1 VGLTVTDGV
10 AYAATINGCGGAP
23 NGVWALD
30 LASKQVTSWKSATS
44 VAGTAGPSFGPDGTI
59 YAATEGGE
67 LVALEPK
74 TLKVVST
81 YSAGAPGFASSP
93 VVFDFN
99 GKPMV
104 AIAAKDGSVHVL
116 SSTLGTALVKSPAVS
131 STGDVQAGAITS
143 WQDGDGTRWL
153 LAPSA
158 GSVVAWKVAEANGTL
173 ALTRGWASRDM
184 VSPLPPMVMNG
195 VVFAVSSGEFRGK
208 DATAAQRAQKSAKAV
223 LYALDGKT
231 GKELWNS
238 GSTITSFVHSG
249 GLSGAGSQL
258 YLQTYDGTLYAFGF
272 PIEH

>member
-1 VGLTVTDGV
+1 
-10 AYAATINGCGGAP
+10 
-23 NGVWALD
+23 
-30 LASKQVTSWKSATS
+30 VTSWKASSAI
-44 VAGTAGPSFGPDGTI
+44 AGTAGPSFGPDGTLFVG
-59 YAATEGGE
+59 TEAGE

-74 TLKVVST
+74 TLKVAAS
-81 YSAGAPGFASSP
+81 YNAGAPGFASSP
-93 VVFDFN
+93 VIFEYKE
-99 GKPMV
+99 KPLV
-104 AIAAKDGSVHVL
+104 AIASKDGSVHVL
-116 SSTLGTALVKSPAVS
+116 PSTLGTPLTKTPAAS
-131 STGDVQAGAITS
+131 SSGDVQAGALTS
-143 WQDGDGTRWL
+143 WVDGDGTRWL
-153 LAPSA
+153 LAPA
-158 GSVVAWKVAEANGTL
+158 QGSVVAWKVAEANGTFS
-173 ALTRGWASRDM
+173 LTRGWASRDM